1 MKLYSLI
8 VEGFRRHSCTEVVFS
23 DATFLIGQ
31 NNAGKSSILAALKY
45 LLSDEKRIPEN
56 EFLYSGDNRVSNKI
70 VLTAEFRNVSQEAEN
85 WRGFKG
91 RVLKYPVSE
100 DCLDDTGLSIV
111 YRKTY
116 EIGQD
121 CVIEMKQL
129 KRTIKECFS
138 NCKTLQDYIDG
149 GLDEEEIKELFPEK
163 GMGVKLN
170 AKDKAVIKEI
180 DSLYDI
186 DENEEEWFVNPGGIP
201 GNVLSRIP
209 KFLLIPAQDKTEELN
224 GNKGTL
230 TETLN
235 ELFNDVRDS
244 SENYKMAQEYLE
256 KLAMELDPSK
266 EESEFGKMMKEL
278 NNVLDGVFPNTE
290 ILAKASL
297 SDSDKSIKPQF
308 EISMQSNVKTD
319 VQLQGTGMIRAAV
332 FALLRYKTDRDLI
345 KGKTSRPLIIGF
357 EEPEIYLHPNAAQ
370 QMRDTIY
377 DLASSKNNQIV
388 CTTHSPYMIDIS
400 KKPSQV
406 LNSLSVEK
414 YDYNGVIIEGVK
426 VNAFTTTDA
435 FKSLQEDD
443 KTYIK
448 MILKIDDSI
457 AKVFFARKTII
468 VEGDTEDL
476 LFKETISR
484 MPKEVRKLIQS
495 NYQIIKARGKA
506 VIISFAKYLK
516 SMGINFI
523 VIHDKDLNTPG
534 AIKYNQP
541 ILDAVGDESRVYPME
556 NCIEDVL
563 GYEPPSSDKPYKLYK
578 FIESNWNTEWESVT
592 ESWKSIVEKIFDEE
606 FKIVQAEVDEI
617 VSITKD
623 K

>member
-1 MKLYSLI
+1 MKLYSLT
-8 VEGFRRHSCTEVVFS
+8 VEGFRRHSNTTVLFS

-31 NNAGKSSILAALKY
+31 NNGGKSSILVALKY
-45 LLSDEKRIPEN
+45 LLSDEKKIPEN
-56 EFLYSGDNRVSNKI
+56 EFLYTGDSRLANKV
-70 VLTAEFRNVSQEAEN
+70 VLTAEFRNIPKEAET

-91 RVLKYPVSE
+91 RILKYKVPE
-100 DCLDDTGLSIV
+100 DCLDDTGLSVI

-116 EIGQD
+116 EVGKD
-121 CVIEMKQL
+121 CVIEMKQS
-129 KRTIKECFS
+129 KRTEKECFK
-138 NCKTLQDYIDG
+138 NCKTFKDYIEA
-149 GLDEEEIKELFPEK
+149 GLGEEEIKELFPGK
-163 GMGVKLN
+163 DMSVKLTS
-170 AKDKAVIKEI
+170 KEKTTIKVI
-180 DSLYDI
+180 DSLYYI
-186 DENEEEWFVNPGGIP
+186 DESEEEWFVNPGGIP

-224 GNKGTL
+224 GSKGAL

-235 ELFNDVRDS
+235 ELFNDVRDA
-244 SENYKMAQEYLE
+244 SENYKKAQEYLE
-256 KLAMELDPSK
+256 KLSKELDPSK
-266 EESEFGKMMKEL
+266 EDSEFGKMMNEL
-278 NNVLDGVFPNTE
+278 NEVLDGVFPNTE

-332 FALLRYKTDRDLI
+332 FALLRYKTDRDLK
-345 KGKTSRPLIIGF
+345 KGNTSRPLIIGF

-400 KKPSQV
+400 KKPSQI
-406 LNSLSVEK
+406 LNSLSLEK
-414 YDYNGVIIEGVK
+414 SEYEGTIIEGVK
-426 VNAFTTTDA
+426 INAFTATDA
-435 FKSLQEDD
+435 FKLLQEDD

-457 AKVFFARKTII
+457 SKVFFAQKTII

-476 LFKETISR
+476 LFKETISI
-484 MPKEVRKLIQS
+484 MPKEVKKLVQS

-506 VIISFAKYLK
+506 VIISLAKYLK
-516 SMGINFI
+516 SMGIDFI
-523 VIHDKDLNTPG
+523 VIHDKDLATPG
-534 AIKYNQP
+534 AVRFNEP
-541 ILDAVGDESRVYPME
+541 ILEAVGDRRKVYSME

-578 FIESNWNTEWESVT
+578 FIEQNWSYNWESVT
-592 ESWKSIVEKIFDEE
+592 KKWKELMEDIFSEE
-606 FKIVQAEVDEI
+606 FELTQAEGMVAVTEE
-617 VSITKD
+617 
-623 K
+623 

>member
-1 MKLYSLI
+1 MKLYSLT
-8 VEGFRRHSCTEVVFS
+8 VEGFRRHSNTKVLFS

-45 LLSDEKRIPEN
+45 LLSDEKKIPEN
-56 EFLYSGDNRVSNKI
+56 EFLYSGDSRLANKV
-70 VLTAEFRNVSQEAEN
+70 VLTAEFRNVSEDAET

-91 RVLKYPVSE
+91 RILKYPVSE
-100 DCLDDTGLSIV
+100 DCPDDTGLSIV

-116 EIGQD
+116 EVGKD

-129 KRTIKECFS
+129 KRTVKECF
-138 NCKTLQDYIDG
+138 NECKTFQDYVDA
-149 GLDEEEIKELFPEK
+149 GLDEHEITELFPEK
-163 GMGVKLN
+163 KLSGKLS
-170 AKDKAVIKEI
+170 AKDKTAIKEI

-186 DENEEEWFVNPGGIP
+186 DESEEEWFVNPGGIP

-224 GNKGTL
+224 GSKGAL

-244 SENYKMAQEYLE
+244 SENYKKAQEYLE
-256 KLAMELDPSK
+256 KLTMELDPSK
-266 EESEFGKMMKEL
+266 ADSEFGIMMNEL
-278 NNVLDGVFPNTE
+278 NHVLDGVFPNTE

-332 FALLRYKTDRDLI
+332 FALLRYKTDRDLM

-414 YDYNGVIIEGVK
+414 YEYNETIIEGVK

-435 FKSLQEDD
+435 FKLLQDND

-448 MILKIDDSI
+448 MILKIDDSV
-457 AKVFFARKTII
+457 AKVFFAPRTII

-484 MPKEVRKLIQS
+484 MPKEVRKLVQS

-506 VIISFAKYLK
+506 VIISLAKYLK

-541 ILDAVGDESRVYPME
+541 ILDAVGDDSKVYPME

-563 GYEPPSSDKPYKLYK
+563 GYEPPSADKPYKLYK
-578 FIESNWNTEWESVT
+578 FIEKNWGEDWDTITKEW
-592 ESWKSIVEKIFDEE
+592 KDIMEKIFYEE
-606 FKIVQAEVDEI
+606 FEVCEGEEL
-617 VSITKD
+617 VAVTEEN
-623 K
+623 